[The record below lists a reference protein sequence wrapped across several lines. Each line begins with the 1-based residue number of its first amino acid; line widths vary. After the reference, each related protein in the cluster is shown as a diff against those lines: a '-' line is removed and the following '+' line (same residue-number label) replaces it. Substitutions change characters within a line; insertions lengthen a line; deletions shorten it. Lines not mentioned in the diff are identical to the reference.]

1 MASGFWDLVIDRI
14 SRTLDGWKKTF
25 LSLEGI
31 ITLIQ
36 SCLSYIPCYF
46 LLLFKILA
54 SVASKIVKLQ
64 RDFLQWRTGDC
75 KKDHLIS
82 WDIVHRIKE
91 SGGLELGKIVL
102 RNHALLGKWLWRLP
116 KESSTL
122 WY

>member
-54 SVASKIVKLQ
+54 SVASKIEKLQ
-64 RDFLQWRTGDC
+64 RDFLQWQTGDC
-75 KKDHLIS
+75 KKYHLIS

-102 RNHALLGKWLWRLP
+102 RNHALLAKWLWRLP